1 MMEIFSKEH
10 SFLIKE
16 WALVFYTIKEQ
27 TKDFKGILEMEWK
40 MEKEYTI
47 MKVDNLNMLIIP
59 WENIMEKLINLIK
72 ME

>member
-1 MMEIFSKEH
+1 
-10 SFLIKE
+10 
-16 WALVFYTIKEQ
+16 
-27 TKDFKGILEMEWK
+27 